1 MDLPGWLR
9 GDGFESIDEPHFEE
23 EKRFSSGGRSSGGS
37 NSNRNSNKK
46 SPSNRPPPDVRDT
59 VAAPSTPLL
68 NMKTPEKENVEAELD
83 ELDGDCCFCPLDPI
97 LWWFALFTVIAG
109 AAALAGML
117 INVIYIAKHSDLDP
131 RSILLRVYAAVF
143 CGGIV
148 MIEIDWRF
156 IVSRLRIMDLW
167 LIRGAFYGYV
177 GLITCSEDENELA
190 PLNVI
195 GCLISAVGVVY
206 MMMGLCCMKTVSIS
220 NSAKICAPSRFWGP

>member
-1 MDLPGWLR
+1 
-9 GDGFESIDEPHFEE
+9 
-23 EKRFSSGGRSSGGS
+23 
-37 NSNRNSNKK
+37 
-46 SPSNRPPPDVRDT
+46 
-59 VAAPSTPLL
+59 
-68 NMKTPEKENVEAELD
+68 MKTPEKENVEAELD

-109 AAALAGML
+109 AVALAGML

-167 LIRGAFYGYV
+167 LVRGAFYGYV
-177 GLITCSEDENELA
+177 GLITCSRDFFRGSRGLLQRLSGTSRGSRRLLQRHSWTLLEA
-190 PLNVI
+190 P
-195 GCLISAVGVVY
+195 GDFFRD
-206 MMMGLCCMKTVSIS
+206 
-220 NSAKICAPSRFWGP
+220 SRGTS